1 MKTLRDTNNNN
12 SNKNQQNFSSN
23 ISSNTPRQN
32 FITSNGLVH
41 HNSTIIDSDVTS
53 YPSLLNQNRLQQQ
66 TISRT
71 NNGIT
76 IRKKSISEYL
86 AN

>member
-23 ISSNTPRQN
+23 TTRQN